1 MSIEDDE
8 LIKDL
13 IVESQEHLSD
23 VESQLL
29 TLETQQDGVD
39 AALVNKVFRA
49 VHSIKGAA
57 GFLGFEVLESLAHRG
72 EEVLNRLRNN

>member
-8 LIKDL
+8 LIKDF